1 MLRADGSL
9 WIADRHGQKIES
21 YHVPQG
27 DTHDCGPHVT
37 AMVINFC
44 HGNNIVNAA
53 TLAREMNRPRFGGG
67 FPPLVV
73 RRVPN
78 WATFP
83 WGIVDVLR
91 QHDLAASWRF
101 GANDEHLQAALREDR
116 IVLPIYGEP
125 LRRQGWHWN
134 GWSHVAIL
142 IGWDPA
148 AGEYW
153 FVDSSRFFA
162 PTSRSHDDFIR
173 LWGNMRRLVI
183 EVSS

>member
-1 MLRADGSL
+1 MIRADGSL

-21 YHVPQG
+21 YHVSQG
-27 DTHDCGPHVT
+27 DSNDCGPHVT
-37 AMVINFC
+37 AMAINFC
-44 HGNNIVNAA
+44 HGSRLLDAA

-67 FPPLVV
+67 FPVV

-83 WGIVDVLR
+83 WGIVDILR
-91 QHDLAASWRF
+91 QHGLQASWRF
-101 GANDEHLQAALREDR
+101 GANEDDLHAALRADR

-125 LRRQGWHWN
+125 LRREGWRWK

-142 IGWDPA
+142 IGWDA
-148 AGEYW
+148 TAGEYW
-153 FVDSSRFFA
+153 FVDSSRPFA
-162 PTSRSHDDFIR
+162 PTSRSRDDFRR

-183 EVSS
+183 EAS

>member
-1 MLRADGSL
+1 MIRADGSL
-9 WIADRHGQKIES
+9 WIAERHGQKIED
-21 YHVPQG
+21 YHVSQG
-27 DTHDCGPHVT
+27 DSNDCGPHVT
-37 AMVINFC
+37 AMAINFC
-44 HGNNIVNAA
+44 QGNRTLDAS
-53 TLAREMNRPRFGGG
+53 TLARQMNRPRVGGG

-91 QHDLAASWRF
+91 EHGLTASWHL
-101 GANDEHLQAALREDR
+101 GATEDDLHAALREDR

-125 LRRQGWHWN
+125 MKLKGWRWK

-142 IGWDPA
+142 IGWNPA

-153 FVDSSRFFA
+153 FVDSSRLSV
-162 PTSRSHDDFIR
+162 PTSRSRDDFRR
-173 LWGNMRRLVI
+173 LWDNMRRLVI
-183 EVSS
+183 EAT